1 MGDKLLRHGSII
13 FTASVISF
21 FFAYIF
27 HFYMARALGPESYGI
42 LGSMLSLLY
51 IFSVPSGV
59 ITTTLAQIVAEQG
72 KEEHGKIKSILLI
85 SAKKLAYI
93 GIIIFV
99 ILIALSP
106 LIKDMLNLPSGV
118 PVILLGFSLIFSTI
132 LPSPRGVLQG
142 MQEFTNLGLNM
153 IIDKPALLLFG
164 AIFVYLGMGVN
175 GAILAYGTAAFA
187 VLILAFIPLKST
199 LANHSEQVNLSV
211 YRYASPIF
219 ILILGITVM
228 SSIDILF
235 VRRYFPAEVSG
246 YFTAMKMMGMV
257 IYFLAGAF
265 GGVLLPKVSELN
277 TLNSAHGFL
286 LRKALVYFGIVL
298 AGVLSAYALA
308 PGLIMTVLFG
318 NGYSSIS
325 GYLVW
330 YALAMGMLS
339 LAVIFM
345 FYDVSAKRTAF
356 RYPLVVFTAMQV
368 FLLAMFH
375 ESMEQII
382 GVQIATF
389 LMLLGSVM
397 GINRRYGG
405 YGRAY
410 ADKGIITGG
419 LP

>member
-1 MGDKLLRHGSII
+1 MADKLLRHGGII
-13 FTASVISF
+13 FSASVISF

-27 HFYMARALGPESYGI
+27 HFYMARALGSESYGI

-51 IFSVPSGV
+51 IFSVPGSV
-59 ITTTLAQIVAEQG
+59 ITITLAQIVAEQG
-72 KEEHGKIKSILLI
+72 KENYGKIKSILLI

-93 GIIIFV
+93 GMIIFV

-106 LIKDMLNLPSGV
+106 LIKDMLNLPSVV
-118 PVILLGFSLIFSTI
+118 PVILLGFSLIFITI

-142 MQEFTNLGLNM
+142 MQDFTNLGLNM
-153 IIDKPALLLFG
+153 AIDKPALLLFG
-164 AIFVYLGMGVN
+164 AVFIYLGMGVN
-175 GAILAYGTAAFA
+175 GAILSYGTAAFA
-187 VLILAFIPLKST
+187 VLMLAFIPLKST
-199 LANHSEQVNLSV
+199 LVNHSEQVNLSV
-211 YRYASPIF
+211 YKYASPIF

-235 VRRYFPAEVSG
+235 VRRYFSGEVSG

-257 IYFLAGAF
+257 IYFLAVAF
-265 GGVLLPKVSELN
+265 GGVLLPKVSEMN

-308 PGLIMTVLFG
+308 PGFIMTVLFG
-318 NGYSSIS
+318 DGYSSIS

-356 RYPLVVFTAMQV
+356 RYPLIVFTLMQV
-368 FLLAMFH
+368 ALLAVFH
-375 ESMEQII
+375 ESIDQII
-382 GVQIATF
+382 GVQAGVF
-389 LMLLGSVM
+389 LALLGSVVV
-397 GINRRYGG
+397 IKRRYGG

>member
-13 FTASVISF
+13 FSALIVSF
-21 FFAYIF
+21 FFAYVF
-27 HFYMARALGPESYGI
+27 QFYMARTLGPESYGI

-51 IFSVPSGV
+51 IFSVPSSV
-59 ITTTLAQIVAEQG
+59 ITTTLAQIVAEQKG
-72 KEEHGKIKSILLI
+72 KSDYGKIKSILLV
-85 SAKKLAYI
+85 SAKKLVYI
-93 GIIIFV
+93 GLIIFV
-99 ILIALSP
+99 MLVALSP
-106 LIKDMLNLPSGV
+106 LIKDALNLPSEV
-118 PVILLGFSLIFSTI
+118 PVILLGFSLIFITI

-142 MQEFTNLGLNM
+142 MQEFKNMGLNM
-153 IIDKPALLLFG
+153 IIDKPVLLFFG
-164 AIFVYLGMGVN
+164 AIFIYLGLGVN
-175 GAILAYGTAAFA
+175 GAILSYGAAAFA
-187 VLILAFIPLKST
+187 VLMLAFIPLKST
-199 LANHSEQVNLSV
+199 LANHGEEVNLSV

-235 VRRYFPAEVSG
+235 VRRYFSAEVSG
-246 YFTAMKMMGMV
+246 YFTAMKMMGEV
-257 IYFLAGAF
+257 IYFSALAL

-277 TLNSAHGFL
+277 MINLKHGFL

-308 PGLIMTVLFG
+308 PEFIITFLFG
-318 NGYSSIS
+318 KGYSSIS

-330 YALAMGMLS
+330 YALAMGILS

-356 RYPLVVFTAMQV
+356 RYPLIAFTMLQV

-389 LMLLGSVM
+389 LTLLGSVVV
-397 GINRRYGG
+397 IKRRYG
-405 YGRAY
+405 Y
-410 ADKGIITGG
+410 A
-419 LP
+419 